1 MNEVTAMNERLQ
13 KLVHNDGVLDK
24 IKQYCLTTI
33 ASADDY
39 IDTNA
44 NGYDVEYWKAKMEL
58 AIDILKIIEDR
69 K

>member
-1 MNEVTAMNERLQ
+1 MNERLQ

-39 IDTNA
+39 IDTNT
-44 NGYDVEYWKAKMEL
+44 NGYDVEYWKAKMEM
-58 AIDILKIIEDR
+58 AIDILKIIEER